1 MTEQQIPKGW
11 QMVKFGDI
19 AKHISKRVEPSETDL
34 EIYVGLEHLDPDS
47 LKIKRHGVPS
57 DVEGQ
62 KLLVKKGQIIFG
74 KRRAY
79 QRKVAVADWDCIC
92 SAHAMVLE
100 ANPENII
107 PEFLPF
113 FMQSDVFMNR
123 AVAISEG
130 SLSPTI
136 KWKTLTTQSFLF
148 PDIEHQEKILRTFQ
162 SFEAVLLKCQ
172 ELVNSSLIFR
182 ATTRAEILYKGGM
195 NKKLVSTHWGDIP
208 DGWHIKPLSDLV
220 IINPSYRYLN
230 QSEVTFCDMAAL
242 TTDSMK
248 IDGELDIKKIG
259 GSGARFKNGDILFA
273 RITPCAENGKM
284 AIVDFLKENEVGQGS
299 TEFIVLSPKRIS
311 SEYLYHICRTNRV
324 RQFAINHMEG
334 TTGRQ
339 RIPAQVFENI
349 MLPIP
354 PTSEIKSIE
363 ESLSNAESL
372 HLAVLSKLAAI
383 RMAKTSYMQKIF
395 GVM

>member
-1 MTEQQIPKGW
+1 MTEQKLPEGW

-19 AKHISKRVEPSETDL
+19 AKNISKRVEPSETDL

-62 KLLVKKGQIIFG
+62 KLLAKKGQIIFG

-79 QRKVAVADWDCIC
+79 LRKVAVADWDCIC

-100 ANPENII
+100 ANSAKVI

-113 FMQSDVFMNR
+113 FMQSDVFMSR
-123 AVAISEG
+123 AIAISEG

-136 KWKTLTTQSFLF
+136 KWKTLATQSFLF
-148 PDIEHQEKILRTFQ
+148 PDINHQEEMLKTLQ
-162 SFEAVLLKCQ
+162 AFEAVLLKCQ
-172 ELVNSSLIFR
+172 GLLNSSIILRSTI
-182 ATTRAEILYKGGM
+182 RAEALYKGGK
-195 NKKLVSTHWGDIP
+195 NRNLVSTHWGGVP
-208 DGWHIKPLSDLV
+208 EGWDIKPLSYLAK
-220 IINPSYRYLN
+220 INPTYKYAN
-230 QSEVTFCDMAAL
+230 QSKVTFCDMAAL
-242 TTDSMK
+242 ATDSMK
-248 IDGELDIKKIG
+248 IGGELIVKKTG

-284 AIVDFLKENEVGQGS
+284 AIVDFLQEDSVGQGS
-299 TEFIVLSPKRIS
+299 TEFIVLSPTKIS
-311 SEYLYHICRTNRV
+311 SEYLYHLCRTNRV
-324 RQFAINHMEG
+324 RQFAINNMEG

-349 MLPIP
+349 MLPVP
-354 PTSEIKSIE
+354 PKSEIKNIE
-363 ESLSNAESL
+363 KSLSKAETL
-372 HLAVLSKLAAI
+372 HAVVLSKLATI
-383 RMAKTSYMQKIF
+383 NTAKKSYMQKIF

>member
-1 MTEQQIPKGW
+1 MSEQQLPEGW

-19 AKHISKRVEPSETDL
+19 AHHISKRVEPSETDL
-34 EIYVGLEHLDPDS
+34 EIYVGLEHLDPES

-57 DVEGQ
+57 DVDGQ

-100 ANPENII
+100 ANPKNVI

-113 FMQSDVFMNR
+113 FMQSDAFMNR

-136 KWKTLTTQSFLF
+136 KWKSLEVQSFLF
-148 PDIEHQEKILRTFQ
+148 PSLQFQEKFLNTLRA
-162 SFEAVLLKCQ
+162 FEATLSKCN
-172 ELVNSSLIFR
+172 ELIDISKDLRS
-182 ATTRAEILYKGGM
+182 ATRSEAMFKGG
-195 NKKLVSTHWGDIP
+195 KARTLKTTHWGSIP
-208 DGWHIKPLSDLV
+208 EDWSIKPLSRLV
-220 IINPSYRYLN
+220 EINPTYRAKDRK
-230 QSEVTFCDMAAL
+230 VTTFCDMAAL
-242 TTDSMK
+242 ATDSMK
-248 IDGELDIKKIG
+248 IEGELSVKEF
-259 GSGARFKNGDILFA
+259 GSGTRFKNGDVLFA

-284 AIVDFLKENEVGQGS
+284 AIVDFLEDEMIGQGS
-299 TEFIVLSPKRIS
+299 TEFIVLSPKAIS
-311 SEYLYHICRTNRV
+311 SEYLYHLCRTNRV

-339 RIPAQVFENI
+339 RIPSQVFENI
-349 MLPIP
+349 MIPVPPIDEL
-354 PTSEIKSIE
+354 SAIEKS
-363 ESLSNAESL
+363 LLNAEKL
-372 HLAVLSKLAAI
+372 HSIVTSKSETINSAKKAYLHRVFGAI
-383 RMAKTSYMQKIF
+383 
-395 GVM
+395 

>member
-11 QMVKFGDI
+11 KMVRFGDI
-19 AKHISKRVEPSETDL
+19 AKHISKRVEPSKTDL

-79 QRKVAVADWDCIC
+79 QRKVAIADWDCIC

-100 ANPENII
+100 ANSENII
-107 PEFLPF
+107 PDFLPF
-113 FMQSDVFMNR
+113 FMQSDVFMSR

-148 PDIEHQEKILRTFQ
+148 PDIEHQEKILKTFQ
-162 SFEAVLLKCQ
+162 SFESVLLKCQ
-172 ELVNSSLIFR
+172 ELVNSSLILR

-195 NKKLVSTHWGDIP
+195 NKKLISTHWGDIP
-208 DGWHIKPLSDLV
+208 YGWHIKPLSDLV
-220 IINPSYRYLN
+220 IINPSYNYLN

-248 IDGELDIKKIG
+248 IDGELNIKKIG
-259 GSGARFKNGDILFA
+259 GSGVRFKNGDILFA

-284 AIVDFLKENEVGQGS
+284 AIVDFLKENAVGQGS

-354 PTSEIKSIE
+354 PISEIKSIE

-372 HLAVLSKLAAI
+372 HVAVLSKLATI